1 MTQFILNKRAVPL
14 GSYTFLQKMLINIK
28 TRHFHNSINNQ
39 EKLFQRAL
47 ITDYFRPVNIAKFL
61 RTDFLQNTSRSS
73 RF

>member
-39 EKLFQRAL
+39 EKLFQGTL